1 MSAVTPKAGVNLPY
15 EGGPNT
21 PAVFWRPDPQ
31 GHADPAL
38 PFRSH
43 AAGIALQS
51 ANGDSETDWFE
62 LAVVDVT
69 GTSRLR
75 LGPFPADEV
84 IALWRNMGETSGLPL
99 MVRHADGQLEAAYDQ
114 VGRLQLGPIR
124 VRRRI
129 GVLKHRRP
137 RFLTRRKT
145 AALPPIPLIHRERE
159 LADGTRA

>member
-1 MSAVTPKAGVNLPY
+1 MSAVTPKTGVNPRY
-15 EGGPNT
+15 EGGLNT
-21 PAVFWRPDPQ
+21 PAASRRPDPQ
-31 GHADPAL
+31 GCADRVIPV
-38 PFRSH
+38 RSQ
-43 AAGIALQS
+43 AAGVALQG
-51 ANGDSETDWFE
+51 ANGESETDWFE
-62 LAVVDVT
+62 LAVVDAE

-114 VGRLQLGPIR
+114 VGRLQLGLIR
-124 VRRRI
+124 VRRRV

-145 AALPPIPLIHRERE
+145 AVLPRIPLIHRERK